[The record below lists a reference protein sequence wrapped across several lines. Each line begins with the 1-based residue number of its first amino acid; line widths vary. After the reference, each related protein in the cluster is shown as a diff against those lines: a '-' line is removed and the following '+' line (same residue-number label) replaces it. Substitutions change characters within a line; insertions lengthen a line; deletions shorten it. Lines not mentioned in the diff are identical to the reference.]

1 MCGSMRFV
9 SCTPASSLREHNCA
23 KCRARGVDS
32 ATARKVLVYSFGAEV
47 TVDWPYQQLRDRI
60 QEAVDLALANVPIL
74 DSEPVQV

>member
-1 MCGSMRFV
+1 
-9 SCTPASSLREHNCA
+9 
-23 KCRARGVDS
+23 VDS

-60 QEAVDLALANVPIL
+60 QGAVDLALANVPIL

>member
-9 SCTPASSLREHNCA
+9 SCTPASSHREYSCA

>member
-1 MCGSMRFV
+1 MRCSMRFV
-9 SCTPASSLREHNCA
+9 SCTPGSSLRESTCA
-23 KCRARGVDS
+23 QCRARGVDS

-60 QEAVDLALANVPIL
+60 QGAVDLALANVPIL